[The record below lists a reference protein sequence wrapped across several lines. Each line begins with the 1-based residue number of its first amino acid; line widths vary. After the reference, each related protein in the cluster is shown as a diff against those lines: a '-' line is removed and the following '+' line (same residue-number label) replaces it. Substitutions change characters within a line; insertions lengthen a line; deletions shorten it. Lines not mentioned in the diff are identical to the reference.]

1 MNKINRLILLQ
12 TLAIVVLLQ
21 SVLPALGQT
30 QAWEKPI
37 NHVSDFAN
45 VISPQNENRINAL
58 AKKLEEVSQDELA
71 VVTIQSYE
79 DRRFGSI
86 EETAVDLFET
96 WGIGKKGEDN
106 GILVLVA
113 INEREWR
120 IEVGY
125 GLEGTIPDATAFS
138 LGKNI
143 LVQHFR
149 AGNYGQGL
157 EDLSIALVARI
168 AESKNIPL
176 SQFQITEQ
184 QRPQQRTQNRRSQS
198 GGIFGSIGSV
208 FFAIFMLYMF
218 IKHPRLMI
226 LLLMMMNN
234 NNRNSHW
241 GGGSHFGG
249 GFGGGGFGGGGGG
262 GFGGFG
268 GGMSGGG
275 GASGG
280 W

>member
-1 MNKINRLILLQ
+1 MNMKNRLFIIQVIALCM
-12 TLAIVVLLQ
+12 LAISPTSLL
-21 SVLPALGQT
+21 AQT
-30 QAWEKPI
+30 QSWEQPV

-45 VISPQNENRINAL
+45 VINPQNENRINAL
-58 AKKLEEVSQDELA
+58 AIKLEELSQDELA
-71 VVTIQSYE
+71 VVTIQSFE

-96 WGIGKKGEDN
+96 WGIGKQGEDN
-106 GILVLVA
+106 GLLVLVA
-113 INEREWR
+113 IDEREWR

-125 GLEGTIPDATAFS
+125 GLEGTIPDAVASS
-138 LGKNI
+138 LGRNI

-157 EDLSIALVARI
+157 EDLSIALVAKI
-168 AESKNIPL
+168 AEEKNIPL

-184 QRPQQRTQNRRSQS
+184 QRPRQTTQNRQRRS
-198 GGIFGSIGSV
+198 GGIFESIGSIL
-208 FFAIFMLYMF
+208 FAIFMLYMF

-226 LLLMMMNN
+226 LLMMMN
-234 NNRNSHW
+234 RGGGRSHW
-241 GGGSHFGG
+241 GGGSHF
-249 GFGGGGFGGGGGG
+249 GGGGG

>member
-1 MNKINRLILLQ
+1 MNVLKRLILLQ
-12 TLAIVVLLQ
+12 LLALYLFSGTITFV
-21 SVLPALGQT
+21 AAQT

-45 VISPQNENRINAL
+45 VIAPNNENRINAL
-58 AKKLEEVSQDELA
+58 AKKLEELTKDELA

-79 DRRFGSI
+79 DRRFASI
-86 EETAVDLFET
+86 EETAVDLFEK

-106 GILVLVA
+106 GLLVLVA
-113 INEREWR
+113 IDERQWR

-125 GLEGTIPDATAFS
+125 GLEGTIPDAAASS
-138 LGKNI
+138 LGRNI
-143 LVQHFR
+143 LVNHFR

-168 AESKNIPL
+168 AEEKNIPL
-176 SQFQITEQ
+176 SQFQISEPQ
-184 QRPQQRTQNRRSQS
+184 QRPRQNAQTRQGRS
-198 GGIFGSIGSV
+198 GGGFFKSIGSIL
-208 FFAIFMLYMF
+208 FAIFMIYMF

-226 LLLMMMNN
+226 LLMMMSN
-234 NNRNSHW
+234 NNRRSHW

-249 GFGGGGFGGGGGG
+249 GFGGGGFGGGG
-262 GFGGFG
+262 FGGFG